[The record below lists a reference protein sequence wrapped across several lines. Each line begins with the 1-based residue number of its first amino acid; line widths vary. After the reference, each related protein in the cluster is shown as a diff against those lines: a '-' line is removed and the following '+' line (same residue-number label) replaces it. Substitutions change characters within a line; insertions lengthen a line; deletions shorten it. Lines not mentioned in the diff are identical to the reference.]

1 MKYKRYYE
9 TYVCYCVL
17 RWTMMYRACIPWGLS
32 RGEERLSLSISTSP
46 CMISYTTDKIN
57 QLENKK
63 EQDQKIVN
71 GVNVTKLFG
80 TMGATM
86 DNPSFGVVVK

>member
-1 MKYKRYYE
+1 
-9 TYVCYCVL
+9 
-17 RWTMMYRACIPWGLS
+17 
-32 RGEERLSLSISTSP
+32 
-46 CMISYTTDKIN
+46 MILYTTDKIN

-80 TMGATM
+80 TIGATM
-86 DNPSFGVVVK
+86 DNSSFGDAVR